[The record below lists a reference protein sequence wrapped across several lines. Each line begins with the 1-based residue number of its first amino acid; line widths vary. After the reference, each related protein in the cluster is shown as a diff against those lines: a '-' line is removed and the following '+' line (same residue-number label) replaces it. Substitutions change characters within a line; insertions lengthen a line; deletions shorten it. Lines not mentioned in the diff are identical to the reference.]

1 LTGPILSIDTG
12 ILLSAISVIV
22 TIFLFIFKTQSTK
35 SEKAIVISETVKKN
49 EESIRIILK
58 QLDNIQAKLNI
69 NDIDIITVKKDI
81 EFLKTQDIVDKK
93 DIERLFEKI
102 EKFSIIN
109 VGGRKQQQQ
118 NHHQSS
124 LSE

>member
-1 LTGPILSIDTG
+1 MTGPILSIDTG

-22 TIFLFIFKTQSTK
+22 TIFLFIFKTQSSK

-49 EESIRIILK
+49 GASIDIILK

-93 DIERLFEKI
+93 DIERLFEKFD
-102 EKFSIIN
+102 KFSIIN